1 MKKEFWN
8 PQLMRNEENMKTK
21 TLIIRNLEM
30 LEEKVYNRITMLQQK
45 GYEVVNIQYI
55 SGKNSIFGWIHR
67 VMIIYK

>member
-1 MKKEFWN
+1 
-8 PQLMRNEENMKTK
+8 MKTK

-67 VMIIYK
+67 VMITYK

>member
-1 MKKEFWN
+1 
-8 PQLMRNEENMKTK
+8 MRNEENMKTK

-55 SGKNSIFGWIHR
+55 SGKNGIFGWIHR

>member
-1 MKKEFWN
+1 
-8 PQLMRNEENMKTK
+8 MKTK

-55 SGKNSIFGWIHR
+55 SGKNGIFGWIHR